1 MSTAHGPTR
10 ATYYTIFALLMV
22 LLFVTV
28 GIAFFHLGPFN
39 DLVAFLIAAV
49 KAVLV
54 VLYFMHV
61 RYSKQLIGV
70 VACSGLV
77 MLVILV
83 TFVLS
88 DYLTRQWMPGGL
100 EGMTPAEA
108 VEGL

>member
-1 MSTAHGPTR
+1 MPAHGPTR
-10 ATYYTIFALLMV
+10 TTYYIIFGLLMA

-28 GIAFFHLGPFN
+28 GVAYIHLGPFN
-39 DLVAFLIAAV
+39 DLAAFSIASV
-49 KAVLV
+49 KAILVL
-54 VLYFMHV
+54 LYFMHV

-83 TFVLS
+83 TFVMT
-88 DYLTRQWMPGGL
+88 DYLTRDWMPGGL
-100 EGMTPAEA
+100 EGFTVEQA

>member
-1 MSTAHGPTR
+1 MSTHGPTR
-10 ATYYTIFALLMV
+10 TTYYTVFAALMV

-28 GIAFFHLGPFN
+28 GVAYIHLGPFN
-39 DLVAFLIAAV
+39 DLVALCIASV
-49 KAVLV
+49 KALLV

-70 VACSGLV
+70 VACSGVV

-83 TFVLS
+83 AFVLT
-88 DYLTRQWMPGGL
+88 DYLTRDWMPGGL
-100 EGMTPAEA
+100 QGLTETQA